1 MKATGIVRR
10 MDDLGRVV
18 VPKELRRTMKISEG
32 TPLEIFID
40 KDGSIIFR
48 KYSPVGELNES
59 AKNMAEC
66 ISAASGIGTAVCD
79 RDRIIATA
87 GIPKKDLLD
96 KPVSKQ
102 LDELM
107 RRKKAFISSGEDTVL
122 AAEGGLRTAN
132 AAFPISCAGDL
143 CGMFLL
149 IKDEDAKPG
158 EGAFAARQ
166 ARVRF
171 IKPRNSRV
179 TWKESLKA
187 FDPTFSKSWQFPKAA
202 PVVELRRKR
211 NLFAD

>member
-158 EGAFAARQ
+158 ETQAEIDRQ
-166 ARVRF
+166 VVDLVKKQHAKAVRILQENRPKLDELAKF
-171 IKPRNSRV
+171 LYE
-179 TWKESLKA
+179 KETITGEEFMEILN
-187 FDPTFSKSWQFPKAA
+187 Q
-202 PVVELRRKR
+202 
-211 NLFAD
+211 

>member
-1 MKATGIVRR
+1 MFLTEKTPSAKKSSKIKAFSHSKKYFCEYLTRA
-10 MDDLGRVV
+10 DDLGRVV

-122 AAEGGLRTAN
+122 AAEGGLLSL
-132 AAFPISCAGDL
+132 IHIL
-143 CGMFLL
+143 CKQGNRNLAYSYFC
-149 IKDEDAKPG
+149 
-158 EGAFAARQ
+158 R
-166 ARVRF
+166 
-171 IKPRNSRV
+171 IKPQLAEEQIDILMKHCQKN
-179 TWKESLKA
+179 K
-187 FDPTFSKSWQFPKAA
+187 
-202 PVVELRRKR
+202 
-211 NLFAD
+211 

>member
-79 RDRIIATA
+79 RDRSSQRQ
-87 GIPKKDLLD
+87 
-96 KPVSKQ
+96 VS
-102 LDELM
+102 
-107 RRKKAFISSGEDTVL
+107 
-122 AAEGGLRTAN
+122 
-132 AAFPISCAGDL
+132 
-143 CGMFLL
+143 
-149 IKDEDAKPG
+149 
-158 EGAFAARQ
+158 
-166 ARVRF
+166 
-171 IKPRNSRV
+171 
-179 TWKESLKA
+179 
-187 FDPTFSKSWQFPKAA
+187 
-202 PVVELRRKR
+202 RKR
-211 NLFAD
+211 ICWISLSPSNWMS

>member
-107 RRKKAFISSGEDTVL
+107 APQKGIRLLRRGHRFGGRGR
-122 AAEGGLRTAN
+122 AAHRKRGVPHL
-132 AAFPISCAGDL
+132 L
-143 CGMFLL
+143 CGRF
-149 IKDEDAKPG
+149 
-158 EGAFAARQ
+158 
-166 ARVRF
+166 VRHV
-171 IKPRNSRV
+171 P
-179 TWKESLKA
+179 A
-187 FDPTFSKSWQFPKAA
+187 H
-202 PVVELRRKR
+202 
-211 NLFAD
+211 

>member
-1 MKATGIVRR
+1 MPKNPVKSRLFLHSKKYFCEYLTRA
-10 MDDLGRVV
+10 DDLGRVV

-158 EGAFAARQ
+158 ETQEHLRARQ

-171 IKPRNSRV
+171 FKPRNS
-179 TWKESLKA
+179 
-187 FDPTFSKSWQFPKAA
+187 
-202 PVVELRRKR
+202 
-211 NLFAD
+211 